1 MADTTN
7 PTVTT
12 TWSKLVAT
20 GDDFLLTLPFFG
32 SATTVEVATTTADSA
47 PTGIV
52 GHIIS
57 GEHQEGIN
65 RVLIGPGYVWAKAKG
80 NVPVVLNTWTP

>member
-1 MADTTN
+1 MANTTN

-20 GDDFLLTLPFFG
+20 GDDFLLTLPYV
-32 SATTVEVATTTADSA
+32 THLDVQVATTTADSA
-47 PTGIV
+47 PTGII
-52 GHIIS
+52 GNIIS

-65 RVLIGPGYVWAKAKG
+65 RILIGPGYVWAKAEG
-80 NVPVVLNTWTP
+80 SVPVVLNTWTP